1 MNALAGPNVITF
13 IYKKIKQKRY
23 VDIKICFDKK
33 NVNIKEEYFCIMDL
47 LGRIYKSL
55 LKIKEKL

>member
-1 MNALAGPNVITF
+1 M
-13 IYKKIKQKRY
+13 
-23 VDIKICFDKK
+23 CFDKK

-55 LKIKEKL
+55 LKIKEKPCFCKYCEN